1 MSDFAIDPE
10 LRIRAK
16 PEMVLRRT
24 NDAVLFIRE
33 MVLSRRGHQWRSIL
47 QRFEEI
53 RDELTAMDAV
63 VNLELLL
70 EAERLLRRSHLS
82 LLLPLDNI
90 VLRQRRSSSTAPCRP
105 PMIRPGAE
113 DWLLNALRHGPGASS
128 DLRSVVHV
136 AHAPMV
142 HQNAIYRRASACIS
156 PNAA

>member
-70 EAERLLRRSHLS
+70 EAERLLNEEKPPQPPATSRQHRS
-82 LLLPLDNI
+82 
-90 VLRQRRSSSTAPCRP
+90 
-105 PMIRPGAE
+105 E
-113 DWLLNALRHGPGASS
+113 
-128 DLRSVVHV
+128 
-136 AHAPMV
+136 
-142 HQNAIYRRASACIS
+142 
-156 PNAA
+156 AA